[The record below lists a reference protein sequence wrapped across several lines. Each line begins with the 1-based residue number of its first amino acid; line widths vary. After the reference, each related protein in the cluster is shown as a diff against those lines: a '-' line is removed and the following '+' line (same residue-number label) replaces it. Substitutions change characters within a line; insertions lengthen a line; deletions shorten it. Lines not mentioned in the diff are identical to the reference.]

1 MDSITFTKKY
11 ADFVSEY
18 KKAQDNLISARVTA
32 KQIVETAE
40 TLRDK
45 TVDGIEKFLRKN
57 FKGAVQDF
65 LGDARGVII
74 RTPVDPNADMLED
87 IKESGFSVYQAKL
100 AENDPYAF
108 AVNGNFASVKL
119 ADKKAL
125 IVIPGMLPFI
135 GNGEHAHI
143 TNSFC
148 DLSRNDAGYQKDTPV
163 DEFETIRKYLDSVR
177 ASYLAKIESDVER
190 FKACNPKPGKMDLT
204 YRKESDKVI
213 LFSEPTCGIVA
224 GPTHELTFNLA
235 TGAVY
240 HQVLDDQ
247 HWLGFTLL
255 LIDEEK
261 MHNIISDC
269 IAKLTAKYDEFYA
282 EAEKWF
288 NSLKGN

>member
-1 MDSITFTKKY
+1 MNMQDFTKKY

-18 KKAQDNLISARVTA
+18 KKAQDNLSSAHVTA

-40 TLRDK
+40 ILRDK

-57 FKGAVQDF
+57 FKGAVRDF
-65 LGDARGVII
+65 LGGARGVII
-74 RTPVDPNADMLED
+74 RTPVDPNADMLDD
-87 IKESGFSVYQAKL
+87 IKKGGFAVYQAKL

-119 ADKKAL
+119 AEKKAL

-148 DLSRNDAGYQKDTPV
+148 DVSKNDAGYQKYTPV
-163 DEFETIRKYLDSVR
+163 DEFETIRKCFDSAR
-177 ASYLAKIESDVER
+177 ASYLAKIESEVER
-190 FKACNPKPGKMDLT
+190 FKACNPKPGKLDLT
-204 YRKESDKVI
+204 LHKNNDKVI
-213 LFSEPTCGIVA
+213 IYSEPTNGIVA
-224 GPTHELTFNLA
+224 GPPHELTFNLA
-235 TGAVY
+235 TGGVY
-240 HQVLDDQ
+240 YQVLPIN
-247 HWLGFTLL
+247 HWLANGLL

-261 MHNIISDC
+261 MQGIITDC
-269 IAKLTAKYDEFYA
+269 IAKLTEKYDGFYA